1 MSDEVVSDRE
11 PRTEWAMAK
20 FLILAR
26 PNKPIHEKA
35 NTRGAAD
42 QWRAL
47 RKQGKAEVYEII
59 EDNGAGFAVFVDV
72 ADHDELM
79 MILFKNPGGNWG
91 SFQVFAL
98 GTLEGEA
105 DAMQAAGIF

>member
-1 MSDEVVSDRE
+1 
-11 PRTEWAMAK
+11 MAK

-35 NTRGAAD
+35 NIRGAAD

-59 EDNGAGFAVFVDV
+59 EDNGAGFAAFVDV

-91 SFQVFAL
+91 DYQVFAL

-105 DAMQAAGIF
+105 DAMKAAGII